1 MKDFRQKL
9 LAGNELSIYKPI
21 ESGFFLLVAI
31 LTLVRFKIQYHPKR
45 KLTGPDNRPNQTL
58 FIDASD
64 KSHPIISPEHLGKPM
79 IDPIGCSQRENQR
92 KPMKKNISRKFSR
105 IFCVQT

>member
-1 MKDFRQKL
+1 M
-9 LAGNELSIYKPI
+9 
-21 ESGFFLLVAI
+21 AI

-45 KLTGPDNRPNQTL
+45 KITGPDNRPNQTL

-79 IDPIGCSQRENQR
+79 IDPIGCLQRENQR
-92 KPMKKNISRKFSR
+92 KPMKKNISRKVFR
-105 IFCVQT
+105 VFCVQTVDFVR